1 MPSSVVYRALALF
14 IAIVYWLGWESSV
27 SDAVLALVT
36 AALAGLVGWSVWAAR
51 FLASLK
57 WEQMLLD
64 LPRRHRRIPGPAPGV
79 WATDVVPSDGR
90 YGVLL
95 LHFGRRGRPTPPTAP
110 DAPWTPWGQDA
121 DVRPSS
127 TRTIVAFEWADDE
140 AAAAQAVHQLTETAA
155 NRGRF
160 VS

>member
-1 MPSSVVYRALALF
+1 
-14 IAIVYWLGWESSV
+14 VYWLGWESSV

-57 WEQMLLD
+57 WEQMLLH
-64 LPRRHRRIPGPAPGV
+64 LPRRPRRILGLRRA
-79 WATDVVPSDGR
+79 SGR
-90 YGVLL
+90 PTSSLRRALRVLL
-95 LHFGRRGRPTPPTAP
+95 HVARRGRPTPPTAP
-110 DAPWTPWGQDA
+110 DASWTPWGQDA

-127 TRTIVAFEWADDE
+127 ARTIVAFEWADDE
-140 AAAAQAVHQLTETAA
+140 AAARAVHRLTETAA